1 MLGFVVGGHILY
13 IQVIQCRNKLL
24 DYCRQSETTEELA
37 KTSLQDSSL
46 LLNLFWLKMACKT
59 NNNETSWWLLNHR
72 PVKSPCLLLH
82 LAWGLCGEI
91 EASKD

>member
-37 KTSLQDSSL
+37 KTSL
-46 LLNLFWLKMACKT
+46 
-59 NNNETSWWLLNHR
+59 
-72 PVKSPCLLLH
+72 
-82 LAWGLCGEI
+82 
-91 EASKD
+91 